1 MIVSMRNS
9 IILHPVT
16 IFVSSLLA
24 LGVSLYLYIDS
35 YIRVNDALKE
45 FIDKSGVPKEQFKSP
60 ETWVMI
66 LTLSILVV
74 LIITGMV
81 IIFIYYQ
88 KVIQLYRMQQSFING
103 FTHELKT
110 PIASLRIFIDTF
122 KLHKLDREK
131 ELEYLDLMSRDTD
144 RLQSNVMQILN
155 MAKIEDRSF
164 KPHLKSINLHSFT
177 KDFLG
182 KNHYIFNDTQ
192 IINDV
197 KNHFISFD
205 KDLLEIIFINLMTNA
220 VRYNESEK
228 KEIVISSDQNGNHIE
243 LTFRDNGIGIDKDHH
258 KSIFKKFFQ
267 VGKSAKGSGV
277 GLYMVHQILKVHQG
291 SVKVLSDG
299 KGQGSSF
306 ILKIREEK

>member
-1 MIVSMRNS
+1 MRNS
-9 IILHPVT
+9 IFLHPVT

-24 LGVSLYLYIDS
+24 LGVSLFLYIDS
-35 YIRVNDALKE
+35 YIRVNDALKN
-45 FIDKSGVPKEQFKSP
+45 FIEKSGVPSSQFKSP

-110 PIASLRIFIDTF
+110 PIASLKIFIDTF
-122 KLHKLDREK
+122 KLHKLERDK
-131 ELEYLDLMSRDTD
+131 QLEYLELMGRDTD
-144 RLQSNVMQILN
+144 RLQANVMQILN

-164 KPHLKSINLHSFT
+164 KPNLKSINLKTFT
-177 KDFLG
+177 EEFIK
-182 KNHYIFNDTQ
+182 KNDYVFSEIK
-192 IINDV
+192 IINNIKPYFV
-197 KNHFISFD
+197 SFD
-205 KDLLEIIFINLMTNA
+205 KDLLEIIYMNLITNA
-220 VRYNESEK
+220 IRYNLKSEK
-228 KEIVISSDQNGNHIE
+228 EIYLDTDINGQFIE
-243 LTFRDNGIGIDKDHH
+243 LIFKDNGMGIDKDHH
-258 KSIFKKFFQ
+258 KAIFKKFFQ
-267 VGKSAKGSGV
+267 VGKSVKGSGI

-299 KGQGSSF
+299 KDKGSTF
-306 ILKIREEK
+306 ILKIKEEK